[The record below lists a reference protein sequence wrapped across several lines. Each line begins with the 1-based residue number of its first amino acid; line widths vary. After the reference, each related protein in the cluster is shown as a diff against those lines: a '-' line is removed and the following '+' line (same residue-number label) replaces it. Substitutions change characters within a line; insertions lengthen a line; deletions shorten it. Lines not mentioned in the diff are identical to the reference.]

1 MADENATDERNS
13 SESFDLTE
21 EQYELPGEWSWS
33 SDSVTSP
40 ENGQNVRISF
50 GYHAGK
56 TGGWL
61 GEIDNFERDGTEIW
75 QIHTRE
81 IIPSADNRVENIPS
95 CAADANKN
103 CTSLKEALRNTA
115 VHIAEHYSDTIE
127 ADSFD
132 DYVDNE

>member
-1 MADENATDERNS
+1 MDTDEADSR
-13 SESFDLTE
+13 ETLDLTN
-21 EQYELPGEWSWS
+21 EQYALPGEWSWS

-40 ENGQNVRISF
+40 ENGEKGRVYF
-50 GYHAGK
+50 GYHEGK

-81 IIPSADNRVENIPS
+81 MLPSSDSRVENIPN
-95 CAADANKN
+95 CVADANKN

-115 VHIAEHYSDTIE
+115 VHINEHYSETIE

-132 DYVDNE
+132 DYIDNE